1 MRLFFLFFIFILNG
15 CATPDFDTP
24 IIYKM
29 EIQQGNE
36 IDSEMLLKLKPGMTK
51 SQVKFI
57 LGTPLIADSFH
68 KDRWD
73 YIYVLNN
80 YNNIKNKLGV
90 TERRHVVLN
99 FEQELL
105 KGITGEVIP
114 SNGNLGVNKKEKL
127 KEHLITKETNN
138 ENQVEEDSWM
148 KKIKFWENDES
159 NQTEINERNIK
170 EIEQK
175 IKRVEETKKM
185 HSDEQNQNKLEIN
198 KTEEITENK
207 KVPIVNQDIKKEEDS
222 WIDKIKF
229 WENDESSQTEVNEIK
244 EGEIKDSIQN
254 DKENQKE
261 EIREKVIQE
270 IEFENVI
277 LDTKDSV
284 NAVIRK
290 DISKEKEVKQ
300 LKINESNLERQAEA
314 KQDIIEE
321 ESAEQDYFDLMLEK
335 IGF

>member
-15 CATPDFDTP
+15 CATPDFDRP
-24 IIYKM
+24 IVYKM

-36 IDSEMLLKLKPGMTK
+36 IDSEMLFKLKPGMTK

-73 YIYVLNN
+73 YIYVLSN
-80 YNNIKNKLGV
+80 YNNTKNKLGV

-114 SNGNLGVNKKEKL
+114 SKGNLDVNKKEKL
-127 KEHLITKETNN
+127 KEHIITKETNN

-148 KKIKFWENDES
+148 E
-159 NQTEINERNIK
+159 
-170 EIEQK
+170 
-175 IKRVEETKKM
+175 
-185 HSDEQNQNKLEIN
+185 
-198 KTEEITENK
+198 
-207 KVPIVNQDIKKEEDS
+207 
-222 WIDKIKF
+222 KIKF

-244 EGEIKDSIQN
+244 EEEFKDRIKN

-261 EIREKVIQE
+261 EIRDKVIQE
-270 IEFENVI
+270 TEFENVI

-290 DISKEKEVKQ
+290 DISKEKEVRQ
-300 LKINESNLERQAEA
+300 LKINESDPERQAEA